1 MGVKKKPPKSDF
13 FSDNRIITYD
23 AKSTAADIK

>member
-13 FSDNRIITYD
+13 FSDSRIIAYD

>member
-13 FSDNRIITYD
+13 FSDSHMITSD
-23 AKSTAADIK
+23 AKLIAADIK